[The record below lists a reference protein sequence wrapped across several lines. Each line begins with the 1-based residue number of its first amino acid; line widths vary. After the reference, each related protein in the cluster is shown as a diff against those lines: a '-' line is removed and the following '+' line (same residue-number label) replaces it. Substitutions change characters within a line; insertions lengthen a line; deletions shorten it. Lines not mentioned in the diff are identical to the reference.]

1 MLARE
6 RHCRILRQFNTD
18 AAAVLPIYGD
28 HTLLTILIRN
38 LLDNAIRYSSE
49 HSIINLTLNTNSI
62 SITNPCN
69 DIVSENLK
77 RLRERFFRPAGQESS
92 GSGLGLSIVDG
103 IAQLHW
109 LQMDLDIVKIRKYK
123 NETINFQVKL
133 QQKAS

>member
-6 RHCRILRQFNTD
+6 HLCPILRQFNTD

-77 RLRERFFRPAGQESS
+77 RLRERFFRPEGQESS
-92 GSGLGLSIVDG
+92 GCGLRLSIVDG
-103 IAQLHW
+103 IAFLHR
-109 LQMDLDIVKIRKYK
+109 L
-123 NETINFQVKL
+123 
-133 QQKAS
+133 

>member
-6 RHCRILRQFNTD
+6 HLCPILRQFNTD

-38 LLDNAIRYSSE
+38 LPDNAIRYSSE

-77 RLRERFFRPAGQESS
+77 CLRERFFRPAGQESS
-92 GSGLGLSIVDG
+92 GSGLRLSIVDG
-103 IAQLHW
+103 IAFLHR
-109 LQMDLDIVKIRKYK
+109 L
-123 NETINFQVKL
+123 
-133 QQKAS
+133 

>member
-6 RHCRILRQFNTD
+6 HLCPILRQFNTD

-38 LLDNAIRYSSE
+38 LPDNAIRYSSE

-92 GSGLGLSIVDG
+92 GSGLRLSIVDG
-103 IAQLHW
+103 IAFLHR
-109 LQMDLDIVKIRKYK
+109 L
-123 NETINFQVKL
+123 
-133 QQKAS
+133 

>member
-6 RHCRILRQFNTD
+6 HLCPILRQFNTD

-62 SITNPCN
+62 SITNPFN
-69 DIVSENLK
+69 NIVLENLK
-77 RLRERFFRPAGQESS
+77 HLREHFS
-92 GSGLGLSIVDG
+92 GRLGKKVL
-103 IAQLHW
+103 AA
-109 LQMDLDIVKIRKYK
+109 
-123 NETINFQVKL
+123 E
-133 QQKAS
+133 